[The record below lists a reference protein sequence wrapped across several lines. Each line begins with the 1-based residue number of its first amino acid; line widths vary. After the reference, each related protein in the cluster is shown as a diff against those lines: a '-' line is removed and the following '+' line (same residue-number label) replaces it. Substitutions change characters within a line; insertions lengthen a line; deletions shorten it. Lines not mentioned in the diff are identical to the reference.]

1 MLRQR
6 RRRLAHRR
14 LPWRL
19 IGARL
24 LVRHSGHSGRP
35 RDIRGDIAKPKG
47 CSISAMHAD
56 PHLWAIGTV
65 QRMKIHYGVGGMR
78 SGDVALR
85 LSIVLSVACF
95 IALAAGLYE
104 IDRREKSSSATV
116 DRNLVEIEQRNQILS
131 NQIHVLAAQLSAS
144 ERQLQALSSRVQAL
158 SDQYESRLTE
168 TERQIEVV
176 SGRYDAW
183 LKELED
189 DLRARRLESAPV
201 PR

>member
-1 MLRQR
+1 
-6 RRRLAHRR
+6 
-14 LPWRL
+14 
-19 IGARL
+19 
-24 LVRHSGHSGRP
+24 V
-35 RDIRGDIAKPKG
+35 GDKHG
-47 CSISAMHAD
+47 SAD
-56 PHLWAIGTV
+56 ENPLWEL
-65 QRMKIHYGVGGMR
+65 GGMR

-104 IDRREKSSSATV
+104 IDRREKSSSATG

-168 TERQIEVV
+168 TERQIEAV
-176 SGRYDAW
+176 SGRYDAP

-189 DLRARRLESAPV
+189 DLRVRRLESAPV